1 MTPAMKQAVEAGYI
15 SPSAAELMDRIEQVG
30 RGVRAAVRAA
40 VEEVAGPQPRPSRL
54 VTALG
59 LDKSLASRLVSALKV
74 ESDREFLHRLPSP
87 AGLRILWER
96 STEHVSPAV
105 RQALLDAITDLQE
118 FQDGVPGGRDLID
131 ARIADVLSP
140 ARERQEKLARQG
152 VFRSMSYLL
161 GHYSET
167 LYTSLFLFP
176 SPDGTAVDAIEIQHR
191 ENLRRMR
198 PSAPLALL
206 RVNSRGDGAP
216 PRGSTWIEPLQGL
229 DEHVSPLD
237 YLLPEFTKP
246 VLPRLTEQVQGPMT
260 AVTLAGDEDVYGS
273 QHIVTAIRIRNALDL
288 HPAGTMQP
296 IRSYLLHSPCRR
308 LVRYVFVHEAVYRGA
323 SMHVLF
329 RIPAP
334 TVPFS
339 LEQTLHADAVDRI
352 DLLAPVEQLSPSQ
365 LETLWNQ
372 SAGHSGVL
380 QHVTRRVGFGAT
392 HFRGWRCQMDH
403 PLPLA
408 EMVVWAGLPETD
420 APR

>member
-1 MTPAMKQAVEAGYI
+1 MTPAMKQAVDAGYL
-15 SPSAAELMDRIEQVG
+15 SASAAELLDRIEEVG

-40 VEEVAGPQPRPSRL
+40 VEEVAGPHPRPSRL
-54 VTALG
+54 VTELG
-59 LDKSLASRLVSALKV
+59 LDKSLASRLVAALKV
-74 ESDREFLHRLPSP
+74 DSDREFLHRLPSP

-105 RQALLDAITDLQE
+105 REALFEAIKDLQE
-118 FQDGVPGGRDLID
+118 FHDDVPGGRDMID

-161 GHYSET
+161 GHYCET
-167 LYTSLFLFP
+167 LYTSLFLYP
-176 SPDGTAVDAIEIQHR
+176 SPDGAMVDAIEIQHR
-191 ENLRRMR
+191 EDLRRMR

-206 RVNSRGDGAP
+206 RINSRGDGAP
-216 PRGSTWIEPLQGL
+216 APDSTWIEPLGGL

-237 YLLPEFTKP
+237 YLLPEFTRP
-246 VLPRLTEQVQGPMT
+246 GLPRLTEQVQGPMT
-260 AVTLAGDEDVYGS
+260 AVTLAGDDDSTGA
-273 QHIVTAIRIRNALDL
+273 QHIVTAIRIRRALDL
-288 HPAGTMQP
+288 VPQGTQMP

-308 LVRYVFVHEAVYRGA
+308 LVRHVFVHEAIYRGA

-339 LEQTLHADAVDRI
+339 LEQTLQADAVDRI
-352 DLLAPVEQLSPSQ
+352 DLLAPVEQLSPTALAS
-365 LETLWNQ
+365 LWGQ
-372 SAGHSGVL
+372 ASGHPGVL
-380 QHVTRRVGFGAT
+380 QHVTRRVGFAAAE
-392 HFRGWRCQMDH
+392 FRGWRCTMDH

-408 EMVVWAGLPETD
+408 EMVLWAALPEPAT
-420 APR
+420 P